1 MKRSLIILSFL
12 LFSIAQANC
21 QKEKNI
27 RITEPEFSGT
37 AVFVNDTIG
46 SGILLEQQTATLE
59 KGIVAIKYV
68 VKVCCSTVFADTINS
83 QFIVRIP
90 DNSLSPYD
98 EIRIIKLKIEN
109 SRRTWNYS
117 KPETIEFKAKKYG
130 TSSYLITVPKFTLG
144 QYAILFKNNNTVNLF
159 GVKLIKGNF

>member
-27 RITEPEFSGT
+27 RITEPEFSST
-37 AVFVNDTIG
+37 AVFVNDTMG

-68 VKVCCSTVFADTINS
+68 VKVSCSTVFADTINS

-159 GVKLIKGNF
+159 GVKPIKGNF